1 MGQENII
8 GLMVEFIKDNG
19 EIIKCMDK
27 DHTNGQMED
36 HILDIMLMIRNM
48 V

>member
-1 MGQENII
+1 MENIF
-8 GLMVEFIKDNG
+8 GLMVGSIKDNG

-27 DHTNGQMED
+27 DHISGQMED
-36 HILDIMLMIRNM
+36 HISDITLMIRNM